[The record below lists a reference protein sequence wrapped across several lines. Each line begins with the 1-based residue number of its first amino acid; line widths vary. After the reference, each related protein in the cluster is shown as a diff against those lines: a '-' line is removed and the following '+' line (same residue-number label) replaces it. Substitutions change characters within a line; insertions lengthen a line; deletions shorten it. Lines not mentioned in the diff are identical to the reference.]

1 MICRREEYL
10 IDELLDVISP
20 TPYERLTDKRLFQ
33 KDGRLMKE
41 RIIETCTAGRYILG
55 GDRIEAV
62 RLNDKIKGMLLGEK
76 KRQKR
81 EKLQG
86 DSFLRL

>member
-10 IDELLDVISP
+10 IDEPLDVISP

-33 KDGRLMKE
+33 KGWKADEGE

-55 GDRIEAV
+55 EDRIEAV

-76 KRQKR
+76 KRQK
-81 EKLQG
+81 EKNL
-86 DSFLRL
+86 

>member
-1 MICRREEYL
+1 
-10 IDELLDVISP
+10 
-20 TPYERLTDKRLFQ
+20 
-33 KDGRLMKE
+33 MKE

-76 KRQKR
+76 KKAEKRKIARRQ
-81 EKLQG
+81 L
-86 DSFLRL
+86 F

>member
-1 MICRREEYL
+1 MRSLKEEGINPERGIDYPFNVEKEVICRREEYL

-41 RIIETCTAGRYILG
+41 RIIETCTAGRYIFFFFG
-55 GDRIEAV
+55 R
-62 RLNDKIKGMLLGEK
+62 R
-76 KRQKR
+76 
-81 EKLQG
+81 
-86 DSFLRL
+86 